1 MIVLFSQTPIAE
13 PDFLDLDAVQGTATA
28 ATGSASATSLHTP
41 FIDLPPAD
49 TLPIAHENLPHTS
62 TIPETPSEVL
72 QPSSLLVRSTEFGT
86 GLAATAV
93 RALKEEV
100 KDHVGQFKDQT
111 VAAQNFADKRLS
123 LHLPS
128 RKVGNED
135 KGGDALPYMST
146 EGVQAPSVAYKHDVV
161 LDMEGYHS
169 RERSDGTVTGSEVG
183 IEAVA
188 DGVRHEVKEQ

>member
-1 MIVLFSQTPIAE
+1 MIVLFWQTPIAE
-13 PDFLDLDAVQGTATA
+13 PDFLDLDAVHGTATT
-28 ATGSASATSLHTP
+28 ATGGVPATSLPTP

-49 TLPIAHENLPHTS
+49 TPPVAHDNLPETS
-62 TIPETPSEVL
+62 IPETPSEVL

-93 RALKEEV
+93 RVLKEEV

-111 VAAQNFADKRLS
+111 AATQNIADKRLA

-128 RKVGNED
+128 RKAGNED
-135 KGGDALPYMST
+135 KRGEALPHMST

-169 RERSDGTVTGSEVG
+169 RERSDGTATGSEVG
-183 IEAVA
+183 IESVA